1 LFLIFFKSFDLY
13 KFIHFLFLLNL
24 ELVVKEVK
32 DLANKDLV
40 RQALKSCFS
49 SKQLG
54 NEEFLSELVGNACS
68 NALNKINFINT
79 SSLN

>member
-1 LFLIFFKSFDLY
+1 MIIIFLVTFCLFS
-13 KFIHFLFLLNL
+13 

-32 DLANKDLV
+32 DLTNKDLV
-40 RQALKSCFS
+40 KQALKSCFS

-68 NALNKINFINT
+68 NYSQKL
-79 SSLN
+79 